1 MPLEK
6 SEPSYAPFHERR
18 STLAQTIPARMEV
31 LVRCGGLPASGDG
44 PPGQTLAGKIL
55 PEARFFDSRI
65 YGERDPTTTTKRI
78 DATQVVRG

>member
-1 MPLEK
+1 MQRHDCGE
-6 SEPSYAPFHERR
+6 SSVGGVRHWRTR
-18 STLAQTIPARMEV
+18 TIPNCIGFASD
-31 LVRCGGLPASGDG
+31 ASGDG

-65 YGERDPTTTTKRI
+65 YGERDPNTTTKRT